1 MRKVLLLGTGAFIIA
16 LFALTHWLSAA
27 PGSGIGEPRAQIEID
42 VSGARKPAVARTNS
56 ALPSLDLVQRLKVGD
71 PRLTPLV
78 DSSLPVSQRISP
90 DITAKIP
97 SVSNAEDCKILA
109 MVLTN
114 PLDDDTVRN
123 EISNLLRRSKYP
135 GLTDALFQVLAHPS
149 EKPRFR
155 SFAVQH
161 LWQQWDGAD
170 DDARGDIESRLRA
183 LIEDR
188 HAEVRREA
196 LLALVRMKD
205 PLGRETAVRWLATNG
220 PELDGVRDL
229 AIRCV
234 YDLNLREHLPLIRN
248 HVRNPNE
255 TIRIAAIV
263 ALSYWKDEESR
274 SAFEEA
280 AESSV
285 VRLQRAGK
293 AAMNRLDGKWG
304 DLESKSG
311 EEAFP
316 QSTPHRE

>member
-1 MRKVLLLGTGAFIIA
+1 MRNLLFLSTGALFIA
-16 LFALTHWLSAA
+16 LTLWLFVAS
-27 PGSGIGEPRAQIEID
+27 GSGSGEPRAQVEVN
-42 VSGARKPAVARTNS
+42 VSGVSEPAVTRTNS
-56 ALPSLDLVQRLKVGD
+56 ALPSLDLVQRRKVGD

-123 EISNLLRRSKYP
+123 EVANLLRRSKYP
-135 GLTDALFQVLAHPS
+135 GLTDALFHVLDHPA

-188 HAEVRREA
+188 HVEVRREA

-205 PLGRETAVRWLATNG
+205 PRGRETAVRWLATSG
-220 PELDGVRDL
+220 PEFDGVRDL

-274 SAFEEA
+274 SAFEDA

-293 AAMNRLDGKWG
+293 AALIRLAGKQG
-304 DLESKSG
+304 EPESESE
-311 EEAFP
+311 EEASPKRTSSPF
-316 QSTPHRE
+316 